1 MKTVR
6 QMINDLSIKKKIVF
20 YSYLVLTP
28 ILVIISGFL
37 FWKNYNDMSE
47 SQKEIGRN
55 SAKILDD
62 SFTGLCDTM
71 VDLSTYLGINNDVL
85 KILRS
90 EDAEKYNSDPRL
102 WLNQAPMEFIQDTLA
117 LRGYIKTLGVYPEN
131 GVKPYLRCLDA
142 TSYLTDMDQVR
153 ETEIYK
159 KAAANP
165 GKIYWQLVSKNGS
178 DTYLANRNDKIVLY
192 REIYDLSRKKR
203 LGYVVIGAE
212 ANRFLELCENAVRQE
227 NEGVV
232 VLNTEGEELFCYG
245 QVEDKVR
252 EYLGSEAFIQ
262 GQYQQSEDNF
272 TYEKT
277 NIYWSQSSDKGFIVC
292 ETVPESNVKAQ
303 ILSVAYTPII
313 LLAGVLV
320 GLFPVLTLI
329 SNIVTNPLGKVC
341 VAMGQFR
348 RGDFDQQLE
357 VRTNDEVGEVAA
369 CFNKMVTDIKTLI
382 EENYVIA
389 LKEKESEL
397 TALQAQINPHFLYN
411 TLDALYWQAE
421 EAGNEEIAENILA
434 LSNLFRMVLGEGK
447 GIIQVRH
454 EKRLIEEY
462 LKIQKMRFSKRL
474 DYTIEMDEEI
484 LDKTIPKLILQP
496 FVENAI
502 VHGFENTDTPCLLV
516 VEGRKV
522 PGGIRFR
529 IQDTGVGMSEEQVKA
544 IFEVDDAERYR
555 GQRIGRYAVK
565 NVKERLELM
574 YRDKFEL
581 KVDSEIGKGTT
592 VTISIWEN
600 GQRGRVL

>member
-6 QMINDLSIKKKIVF
+6 QTINDLSIKKKIVF

-47 SQKEIGRN
+47 SQREIGRN
-55 SAKILDD
+55 SVKSLDD
-62 SFTGLCDTM
+62 SFTSLCDTM
-71 VDLSTYLGINNDVL
+71 ADLSTYLGINNDVL
-85 KILRS
+85 KILKS

-142 TSYLTDMDQVR
+142 ASYLTDMDQVR

-232 VLNTEGEELFCYG
+232 VLNNGGEELFCYG
-245 QVEDKVR
+245 QVKDEVR
-252 EYLGSEAFIQ
+252 EYLSSEAFMQ
-262 GQYQQSEDNF
+262 GQYKQPEDNF

-277 NIYWSQSSDKGFIVC
+277 NIYWSQNSDRGFIVC
-292 ETVPESNVKAQ
+292 EAVPESNVKAQ

-313 LLAGVLV
+313 LLAGVLI

-341 VAMGQFR
+341 AAMGQFR
-348 RGDFDQQLE
+348 QGDFSQQLE
-357 VRTNDEVGEVAA
+357 VKTNDEVGEVAS

-382 EENYVIA
+382 DENYVIA

-421 EAGNEEIAENILA
+421 DAENEEIAENILA

-462 LKIQKMRFSKRL
+462 LKIQKLRFSKRL

-484 LDKTIPKLILQP
+484 LDQTIPKLILQP

-502 VHGFENTDTPCLLV
+502 VHGFENTDAPCLLV
-516 VEGRKV
+516 VEGRKMA
-522 PGGIRFR
+522 GGIWFR

-574 YRDKFEL
+574 YHDKFEL
-581 KVDSEIGKGTT
+581 VVDSKIGEGTT
-592 VTISIWEN
+592 VTISIWGDE
-600 GQRGRVL
+600 

>member
-28 ILVIISGFL
+28 ILVLISGFL

-348 RGDFDQQLE
+348 RGDFGQQLE

-592 VTISIWEN
+592 VTISIWED

>member
-6 QMINDLSIKKKIVF
+6 QAINDLSIRKKIVF

-37 FWKNYNDMSE
+37 FWKNYRDMSE
-47 SQKEIGRN
+47 SQREIGRN
-55 SAKILDD
+55 SVKSLDD
-62 SFTGLCDTM
+62 SFTSLCDTM

-90 EDAEKYNSDPRL
+90 EDSEKYNSDPRL
-102 WLNQAPMEFIQDTLA
+102 WLNQAPMQFIQDTLA
-117 LRGYIKTLGVYPEN
+117 LRGYIKTLGIYPEN

-142 TSYLTDMDQVR
+142 TSYLTDMDQIR

-159 KAAANP
+159 RTAESP
-165 GKIYWQLVSKNGS
+165 GEIHWQLVSKTGS

-203 LGYVVIGAE
+203 LGYVVIGAD
-212 ANRFLELCENAVRQE
+212 ANRFRELCETAVRQE

-232 VLNTEGEELFCYG
+232 VLNSDGEELFCYG
-245 QVEDKVR
+245 QVEDEVR
-252 EYLGSEAFIQ
+252 EYLGSETFME
-262 GQYQQSEDNF
+262 GQYRQPEDNF
-272 TYEKT
+272 TYKKT
-277 NIYWSQSSDKGFIVC
+277 NIYWSQNSAGGFIVC
-292 ETVPESNVKAQ
+292 EAVPESNVKGQ

-313 LLAGVLV
+313 LLAGILL

-348 RGDFDQQLE
+348 QGDFSQQLE
-357 VRTNDEVGEVAA
+357 VKTNDEVGEVAS

-421 EAGNEEIAENILA
+421 DAGNEEIAENILA

-447 GIIQVRH
+447 GIIQVWH

-462 LKIQKMRFSKRL
+462 LKVQKMRFSKRL

-502 VHGFENTDTPCLLV
+502 VHGFENTDTPCLLT
-516 VEGRKV
+516 VEGRKIQ
-522 PGGIRFR
+522 GGICFR
-529 IQDTGVGMSEEQVKA
+529 IQDTGVGMSQEQVKA

-574 YRDKFEL
+574 YHDKFEL

-592 VTISIWEN
+592 VTISIWED

>member
-292 ETVPESNVKAQ
+292 ETIPEINVKAQ

-348 RGDFDQQLE
+348 RGDFGQQLE

-592 VTISIWEN
+592 VTISIWED